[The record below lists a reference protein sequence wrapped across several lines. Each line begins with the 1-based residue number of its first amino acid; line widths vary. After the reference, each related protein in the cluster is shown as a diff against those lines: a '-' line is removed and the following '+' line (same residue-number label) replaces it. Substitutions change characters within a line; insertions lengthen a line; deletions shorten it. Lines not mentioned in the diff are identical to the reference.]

1 METPN
6 RPWRAGRP
14 EARPS
19 PRAAGAAPHRPPAR
33 SGRPRSEAAAH
44 GGAGARGGRGRGAGP
59 AAPRAQAR
67 APEAGPAARGARRQG
82 EGRGGERA
90 AAAPARLQRGAV
102 PAAEEDLRGAGAL
115 PGDPQPAARPR
126 LGGEAPAPARPRRTP
141 AGARGRGGRQR
152 RGPGGRAGGPRPRR
166 RRSLFP
172 SPGRGGGRG
181 RGRGGAGR
189 GPRGHLQPP
198 GECGPG
204 LGGLPAWHGAGP
216 HPLPPQ
222 SRLARNQVPYF
233 IWTNRRDVVDCRALR
248 KEQVMNHY
256 ARAGSFTTK
265 VGLCLNL
272 RNLPWFDQADA
283 DTFFPRCYRLG
294 AEDDKQAFIEDFRL
308 TAARSLLK
316 VVLSRAGGP
325 LAREAGANSTHEGPP
340 EASTSPGR
348 WWTRDQGRDNAR
360 AKLTLSS
367 LGASW
372 GQLDSCPCPRYPGG
386 EDMQGVPGP
395 LVPCYAQST
404 APYSQRPLSPQP
416 APPSSLTSLLHHGP
430 GGQGLPDKAGSP
442 LLLPLSVSLRGA
454 ARRRG
459 SPLPRRLVEMAL
471 QACEEH
477 LNSLQH
483 QDIDKAAELA
493 PARADARWEEFL
505 RGYYCMVHEGAPLEL
520 SPAHAEQCQDM
531 LQQLQELLPQ
541 LEMEGDHNIWIV
553 KPGAKSRGRGIVCMA
568 RLEEM
573 LRLVNCDPIV
583 VKDGKWVVQKYI
595 ERPLLIFGT
604 KFDLRQWFLVTD
616 WNPLTIWFYRDS
628 YLRFSTQP
636 FSLHNLDAAV
646 HLCNNSIQKH
656 YEASLQRHPR
666 LPPGNMWSS
675 QQFQEHLQQAG
686 AGAAWQDVM
695 VPGMK
700 AAIIHAVQSAQDVVE
715 LRKGSFE
722 LYGADFI
729 FGEDFKP
736 WLLEVNASPTMAAST
751 AVTSRLCAGVQADTL
766 RVVIDRRHDRTCPTG
781 AFELIYKQA
790 AVDVPQYVGISL
802 LVEGSTVKK
811 PWASAQRNC
820 SSSPRRSPLASTLGC
835 LHGSQQHPSPR
846 WPKTA
851 GSPRAVGPPVRLSA
865 GASKEGKAREQAVA
879 SRASAPT
886 DARLK
891 APGRLRPEL
900 GQKRRLVLPSV
911 VTSLPGDKQLL
922 LPSQPQPCPKGS
934 PRLPAARMGGS
945 SHRRLLQSSWGS
957 CRKTLQRPVW
967 QPGQELQP
975 CVRGLGTLA
984 AAYRQLP
991 CPAESP
997 GPEAQ
1002 QGYAQAIPWGRVPAA
1017 PAQDGSSNRHPWV
1030 FSAPELGPSQPC
1042 PVRRRKKRDRPHR

>member
-1 METPN
+1 MRFMMMRAENFFILRRKAVEGYDISFLITNFHTEQMYKHKLVDFVIHFMEEIDKEISEMKLSVN
-6 RPWRAGRP
+6 ARARIVAEEFLKNFA
-14 EARPS
+14 EADDS
-19 PRAAGAAPHRPPAR
+19 AAAP
-33 SGRPRSEAAAH
+33 E
-44 GGAGARGGRGRGAGP
+44 
-59 AAPRAQAR
+59 
-67 APEAGPAARGARRQG
+67 
-82 EGRGGERA
+82 GERA
-90 AAAPARLQRGAV
+90 AR
-102 PAAEEDLRGAGAL
+102 AL
-115 PGDPQPAARPR
+115 A
-126 LGGEAPAPARPRRTP
+126 
-141 AGARGRGGRQR
+141 AGARSSPPPAEEEGEGEGEEGQDEDPE
-152 RGPGGRAGGPRPRR
+152 GTY
-166 RRSLFP
+166 SL
-172 SPGRGGGRG
+172 
-181 RGRGGAGR
+181 
-189 GPRGHLQPP
+189 L
-198 GECGPG
+198 
-204 LGGLPAWHGAGP
+204 
-216 HPLPPQ
+216 

-294 AEDDKQAFIEDFRL
+294 AEDDKQAFIGE
-308 TAARSLLK
+308 SH
-316 VVLSRAGGP
+316 SQGQM
-325 LAREAGANSTHEGPP
+325 PP
-340 EASTSPGR
+340 
-348 WWTRDQGRDNAR
+348 
-360 AKLTLSS
+360 
-367 LGASW
+367 
-372 GQLDSCPCPRYPGG
+372 PRCHP
-386 EDMQGVPGP
+386 
-395 LVPCYAQST
+395 
-404 APYSQRPLSPQP
+404 
-416 APPSSLTSLLHHGP
+416 
-430 GGQGLPDKAGSP
+430 
-442 LLLPLSVSLRGA
+442 
-454 ARRRG
+454 
-459 SPLPRRLVEMAL
+459 RLVEMAL

-865 GASKEGKAREQAVA
+865 GASKEGKEKEEEGQATQV
-879 SRASAPT
+879 R
-886 DARLK
+886 
-891 APGRLRPEL
+891 
-900 GQKRRLVLPSV
+900 
-911 VTSLPGDKQLL
+911 KQLG
-922 LPSQPQPCPKGS
+922 PGTADSACYG
-934 PRLPAARMGGS
+934 PAT
-945 SHRRLLQSSWGS
+945 QTGS
-957 CRKTLQRPVW
+957 C
-967 QPGQELQP
+967 
-975 CVRGLGTLA
+975 A
-984 AAYRQLP
+984 
-991 CPAESP
+991 
-997 GPEAQ
+997 
-1002 QGYAQAIPWGRVPAA
+1002 RV
-1017 PAQDGSSNRHPWV
+1017 Q
-1030 FSAPELGPSQPC
+1030 
-1042 PVRRRKKRDRPHR
+1042 

>member
-1 METPN
+1 ME
-6 RPWRAGRP
+6 A
-14 EARPS
+14 
-19 PRAAGAAPHRPPAR
+19 
-33 SGRPRSEAAAH
+33 
-44 GGAGARGGRGRGAGP
+44 RGRGAGAGAERGRQRP
-59 AAPRAQAR
+59 ALKPERLKQARLHVERAAKVRGAGGSGPPPPLPGSSAALSPQQKKIFVVQGPYPVIRSLLRARGWVEKRLPRPGRAARRREREAEADDSAAAP
-67 APEAGPAARGARRQG
+67 E
-82 EGRGGERA
+82 GERA
-90 AAAPARLQRGAV
+90 AR
-102 PAAEEDLRGAGAL
+102 AL
-115 PGDPQPAARPR
+115 A
-126 LGGEAPAPARPRRTP
+126 
-141 AGARGRGGRQR
+141 AGARSSPPPAEEEGEGEGEEGQDEDPE
-152 RGPGGRAGGPRPRR
+152 GTY
-166 RRSLFP
+166 SL
-172 SPGRGGGRG
+172 
-181 RGRGGAGR
+181 
-189 GPRGHLQPP
+189 L
-198 GECGPG
+198 
-204 LGGLPAWHGAGP
+204 
-216 HPLPPQ
+216 

-294 AEDDKQAFIEDFRL
+294 AEDDKQAFIGESHSQGQMPPPRCHPCQLTPSPPAATEDFRL

>member
-1 METPN
+1 MTATLRPYLSAVRATLQAALCLENFSSQVVERHNKPEVEVRSSKELLLQPVIISRNEKEKVLIEGSINSVRVSIAVKQADEIEKILCHKFMRFMMMRAENFFILRRKPVEGYDISFLITNFHTEQMYKHKLVDFVIHFMEEIDKEISEMKLSVN
-6 RPWRAGRP
+6 ARARIVAEEFLKNFLQARARWAPGLAPR
-14 EARPS
+14 RPS
-19 PRAAGAAPHRPPAR
+19 PAAP
-33 SGRPRSEAAAH
+33 
-44 GGAGARGGRGRGAGP
+44 GA
-59 AAPRAQAR
+59 
-67 APEAGPAARGARRQG
+67 
-82 EGRGGERA
+82 
-90 AAAPARLQRGAV
+90 
-102 PAAEEDLRGAGAL
+102 
-115 PGDPQPAARPR
+115 
-126 LGGEAPAPARPRRTP
+126 
-141 AGARGRGGRQR
+141 
-152 RGPGGRAGGPRPRR
+152 
-166 RRSLFP
+166 
-172 SPGRGGGRG
+172 
-181 RGRGGAGR
+181 
-189 GPRGHLQPP
+189 
-198 GECGPG
+198 
-204 LGGLPAWHGAGP
+204 
-216 HPLPPQ
+216 Q

-294 AEDDKQAFIEDFRL
+294 AEDDKQAFIGESQSWGRVPPPRCHPCQLTPSPPAATEDFRL
-308 TAARSLLK
+308 TAACSLLK

-325 LAREAGANSTHEGPP
+325 LAQEARANSIQEGPP
-340 EASTSPGR
+340 EPSTSPGR
-348 WWTRDQGRDNAR
+348 WWTWDQGHGNAR

-367 LGASW
+367 LGARW
-372 GQLDSCPCPRYPGG
+372 GQPDSCPCPCLQEERTYR
-386 EDMQGVPGP
+386 EC
-395 LVPCYAQST
+395 LVLWSPATPRAQSPPPGLA
-404 APYSQRPLSPQP
+404 APETTEPPASSTHLTDLPAASWAWGARPARQSREPLA
-416 APPSSLTSLLHHGP
+416 APPCSVP
-430 GGQGLPDKAGSP
+430 AGGCPAAGQP
-442 LLLPLSVSLRGA
+442 TPWA
-454 ARRRG
+454 AG
-459 SPLPRRLVEMAL
+459 GTAL

-477 LNSLQH
+477 LNSLRH
-483 QDIDKAAELA
+483 QDIDKVAELA
-493 PARADARWEEFL
+493 PARADARWEQFL
-505 RGYYCMVHEGAPLEL
+505 RGYYRVVHEGAPLEL
-520 SPAHAEQCQDM
+520 LPAHAEQCQDM
-531 LQQLQELLPQ
+531 LQRLRELLPQ
-541 LEMEGDHNIWIV
+541 LEMDGDHNIWIV
-553 KPGAKSRGRGIVCMA
+553 KPGAKSRGRGIMCMA

-573 LRLVNCDPIV
+573 LRLVDCDPIV

-595 ERPLLIFGT
+595 ERPLLIYGT

-656 YEASLQRHPR
+656 YEASLQRHPH

-675 QQFQEHLQQAG
+675 QQFQEHLQQTG

-700 AAIIHAVQSAQDVVE
+700 AAIIHAAQSAQDAVE

-751 AVTSRLCAGVQADTL
+751 AVTSQLCAGVQADTL
-766 RVVIDRRHDRTCPTG
+766 RVVIDRRHDRACPTG

-820 SSSPRRSPLASTLGC
+820 SSSPRRSPPPSTLGC
-835 LHGSQQHPSPR
+835 LRRPQQHTSPR

-851 GSPRAVGPPVRLSA
+851 GSPRALGPPVRVGA
-865 GASKEGKAREQAVA
+865 GTGKEDKAWEQAAA
-879 SRASAPT
+879 STASAPT
-886 DARLK
+886 GARLK

-900 GQKRRLVLPSV
+900 GHKRRLVLPSV

-922 LPSQPQPCPKGS
+922 LPPSQPQPCPKGS
-934 PRLPAARMGGS
+934 PRLPAARVGGS

-957 CRKTLQRPVW
+957 HREALQRPVW

-991 CPAESP
+991 CPAASP
-997 GPEAQ
+997 GLEGQ
-1002 QGYAQAIPWGRVPAA
+1002 QECAQAIPWGRVPAA
-1017 PAQDGSSNRHPWV
+1017 PAQDSSRDKHPWV
-1030 FSAPELGPSQPC
+1030 LSAPELGPSQLY
-1042 PVRRRKKRDRPHR
+1042 R

>member
-1 METPN
+1 
-6 RPWRAGRP
+6 
-14 EARPS
+14 
-19 PRAAGAAPHRPPAR
+19 
-33 SGRPRSEAAAH
+33 
-44 GGAGARGGRGRGAGP
+44 
-59 AAPRAQAR
+59 
-67 APEAGPAARGARRQG
+67 
-82 EGRGGERA
+82 
-90 AAAPARLQRGAV
+90 
-102 PAAEEDLRGAGAL
+102 
-115 PGDPQPAARPR
+115 
-126 LGGEAPAPARPRRTP
+126 
-141 AGARGRGGRQR
+141 
-152 RGPGGRAGGPRPRR
+152 
-166 RRSLFP
+166 
-172 SPGRGGGRG
+172 
-181 RGRGGAGR
+181 
-189 GPRGHLQPP
+189 
-198 GECGPG
+198 
-204 LGGLPAWHGAGP
+204 
-216 HPLPPQ
+216 
-222 SRLARNQVPYF
+222 
-233 IWTNRRDVVDCRALR
+233 
-248 KEQVMNHY
+248 MNHY

-340 EASTSPGR
+340 EASTSP
-348 WWTRDQGRDNAR
+348 
-360 AKLTLSS
+360 
-367 LGASW
+367 
-372 GQLDSCPCPRYPGG
+372 
-386 EDMQGVPGP
+386 
-395 LVPCYAQST
+395 
-404 APYSQRPLSPQP
+404 
-416 APPSSLTSLLHHGP
+416 
-430 GGQGLPDKAGSP
+430 
-442 LLLPLSVSLRGA
+442 VSLRGA

-790 AVDVPQYVGISL
+790 AVDVPQ
-802 LVEGSTVKK
+802 
-811 PWASAQRNC
+811 
-820 SSSPRRSPLASTLGC
+820 
-835 LHGSQQHPSPR
+835 
-846 WPKTA
+846 
-851 GSPRAVGPPVRLSA
+851 
-865 GASKEGKAREQAVA
+865 
-879 SRASAPT
+879 
-886 DARLK
+886 
-891 APGRLRPEL
+891 
-900 GQKRRLVLPSV
+900 
-911 VTSLPGDKQLL
+911 
-922 LPSQPQPCPKGS
+922 
-934 PRLPAARMGGS
+934 
-945 SHRRLLQSSWGS
+945 
-957 CRKTLQRPVW
+957 
-967 QPGQELQP
+967 
-975 CVRGLGTLA
+975 
-984 AAYRQLP
+984 
-991 CPAESP
+991 
-997 GPEAQ
+997 
-1002 QGYAQAIPWGRVPAA
+1002 
-1017 PAQDGSSNRHPWV
+1017 
-1030 FSAPELGPSQPC
+1030 
-1042 PVRRRKKRDRPHR
+1042 RRKKRDRPHR